1 MALSADVPQL
11 IAEAGNFD
19 RISGELQAVLGQV
32 ESTASALQVALNSE
46 GAGAAA
52 QAALLRFHEASNQQI
67 RLLADISENIHIGGT
82 TYVNTDDQ
90 NASDLASVMLPP
102 T

>member
-11 IAEAGNFD
+11 IAEAANFD
-19 RISGELQAVLGQV
+19 RISGELQAVLAHV
-32 ESTASALQVALNSE
+32 ESTASGLAVALKSE
-46 GAGAAA
+46 GAGDAA

-90 NASDLASVMLPP
+90 NASNLASVMLPS